1 MITIQRTCILHGVEL
16 PRSFWCSV
24 FLLVWQDPQW
34 AAPKRVVCT
43 KISRDMKA
51 VTFFEEWGV
60 SLFRCSH
67 LLLSLLS
74 SAQNHHWPMDLPV
87 TGTSSMGTMDHTNI
101 GTEAL
106 WNPHQ
111 SARSFGRHRCFSGH
125 SFGGSGYYYG
135 VDDLFLRHPD
145 FIQAGGAVSWWF
157 LSDFF
162 PPKPFLLV
170 NGLLGSYWHS
180 QCINSQGFENRLSI
194 TMARFA
200 RGCYHGLSMFHH
212 SPST

>member
-1 MITIQRTCILHGVEL
+1 MFCFFVGVTG
-16 PRSFWCSV
+16 S
-24 FLLVWQDPQW
+24 QW

-87 TGTSSMGTMDHTNI
+87 TGTSQWGLWTILILEPKPFGTPINQQVFRKAQVFQWTLNLV
-101 GTEAL
+101 A
-106 WNPHQ
+106 
-111 SARSFGRHRCFSGH
+111 
-125 SFGGSGYYYG
+125 SGYYYG